1 MDFRLTDEQTQIQE
15 MVRDFALAEIK
26 PHLPEWDEAQHFPV
40 DTFKRAGG
48 LGMLAVIDSGFA
60 LSVAA
65 HNSLCTGHI
74 YLAGN
79 DEQKKK
85 WLPKLTSG
93 EWIGAWGLTE
103 PSSG

>member
-1 MDFRLTDEQTQIQE
+1 SEELRAVHSGMDRT
-15 MVRDFALAEIK
+15 A
-26 PHLPEWDEAQHFPV
+26 
-40 DTFKRAGG
+40 
-48 LGMLAVIDSGFA
+48 
-60 LSVAA
+60 AA

-85 WLPKLTSG
+85 WLPKLASG

-103 PSSG
+103 PGSGSDAAGMRTTAVKDGDDWVLNGTKNFITNASYADISVVLAVTDKK